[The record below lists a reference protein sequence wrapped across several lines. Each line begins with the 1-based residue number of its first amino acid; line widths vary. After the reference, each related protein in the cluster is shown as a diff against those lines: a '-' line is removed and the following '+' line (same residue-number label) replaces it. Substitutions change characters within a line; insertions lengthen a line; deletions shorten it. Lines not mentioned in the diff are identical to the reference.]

1 MNLKIRILSGI
12 LAGSMLCSFVPVK
25 AIGDEP
31 TDINIVEKYMS
42 YMYNANDMGC
52 IFLFSWETYELH
64 LWHSGINQIIQCFSG
79 FKN

>member
-31 TDINIVEKYMS
+31 TDINIVEEYMS
-42 YMYNANDMGC
+42 YVDSTNDVWAAFFYLAGKHMSSIYG
-52 IFLFSWETYELH
+52 TV
-64 LWHSGINQIIQCFSG
+64 
-79 FKN
+79 

>member
-31 TDINIVEKYMS
+31 TDINIVEEYMS
-42 YMYNANDMGC
+42 YMYNANDVWAAFF
-52 IFLFSWETYELH
+52 I
-64 LWHSGINQIIQCFSG
+64 
-79 FKN
+79 